1 MFEILFIHSSVDGN
15 VSCFPLLDIRND
27 AVSIHVQA
35 FV

>member
-15 VSCFPLLDIRND
+15 VGWFPLLDIRSN
-27 AVSIHVQA
+27 AVNIHVQA